1 MRDMKRISW
10 VSYTNRYER
19 HEEEEKCHQEKDFVS
34 CKIPHCIFTFYFTI
48 FDLNISNL
56 LQKFRWTPQ
65 RHPKARPGNPW
76 LHQEGRAQSSC
87 CTPHP
92 HFHMAWWQ
100 HANYKLRHVP
110 AQGMERWLQAPPGKV
125 PTQNTRP
132 VTRIKVEVTKLLQ
145 SCKACQCC
153 WWGSVF
159 MYRRSQSQRGNR
171 GYSKGAT
178 GRGISTSLP
187 GFWAHWS
194 CPGWEDRPGS
204 TYLDPGSTRVEK
216 EDPAYQTI
224 EWDQKGQTVY
234 LTSIVLQEE
243 LHSA

>member
-1 MRDMKRISW
+1 MENTSKLGQSCYEGWRNYLHILIMRDMKRISW

-132 VTRIKVEVTKLLQ
+132 VTRIKVEVTK
-145 SCKACQCC
+145 
-153 WWGSVF
+153 
-159 MYRRSQSQRGNR
+159 
-171 GYSKGAT
+171 
-178 GRGISTSLP
+178 
-187 GFWAHWS
+187 HWS
-194 CPGWEDRPGS
+194 CPGWEDRLLNEIRKAIRFIWLS
-204 TYLDPGSTRVEK
+204 SFFK
-216 EDPAYQTI
+216 
-224 EWDQKGQTVY
+224 K
-234 LTSIVLQEE
+234 S
-243 LHSA
+243 